1 MNECDFD
8 DLKDQSQVDKLKRRV
23 IETPINLQSMNPL
36 KLVHN
41 KLARMVQHDVSLGS
55 SQVKPETKTQSGLKI
70 LADTEGIHKKL
81 F

>member
-41 KLARMVQHDVSLGS
+41 KLARMVQHDVYLGS
-55 SQVKPETKTQSGLKI
+55 SQVKPETKRTS
-70 LADTEGIHKKL
+70 
-81 F
+81 